1 MAISTDNFVDSSG
14 KVIFTGYQHARQ
26 LYLSDNY
33 KNVPKVAFMY
43 FVKFNVNPRVTA
55 LVTDDWDPRF
65 TALLTRNITLPKFKI
80 STETVNQYNRKTNIQ
95 TKIAYEAV
103 TLELHDDR
111 GGSTNGFWQNYYKY
125 YYADS
130 RYGDRSSNTRLS
142 TAYADTKYSV
152 NDYTYGLNTSISGT
166 GDGQSNFLDSIDIFL
181 LHQNGS
187 PNQNDFTKI
196 TLINPLISSWDHDQA
211 DQTQGNKTMVNK
223 MTVVYED
230 VIYETGS
237 IVNVDSGVTL
247 FKDPSVYDNTPTP
260 SPNNVKGSVRENQY
274 SPEND
279 YVGKTYITTIPN
291 VNLYRQQKK
300 QSISIGQVLSSIN
313 QIKLLVQQPR
323 QAWNVYGINVKNL
336 LIGTAIGKISATQI
350 NLTSPANSETPQQ
363 GVTTKVTTFGTQGQ
377 Q

>member
-1 MAISTDNFVDSSG
+1 MAIATDNFVDSTG

-33 KNVPKVAFMY
+33 KNMPKVAFMY
-43 FVKFNVNPRVTA
+43 FVKFNVNANVSSLT
-55 LVTDDWDPRF
+55 TDDWDPRF
-65 TALLTRNITLPKFKI
+65 TALLTKSITLPKFKI
-80 STETVNQYNRKTNIQ
+80 STETINQYNRKTNIQ

-111 GGSTNGFWQNYYKY
+111 GGGTNGFWQNYYKY

-130 RYGDRSSNTRLS
+130 RYGDRSSNTRVT
-142 TAYADTKYSV
+142 TAYADTKYSI
-152 NDYTYGLNTSISGT
+152 NDYTYGLNTSIDQT
-166 GDGQSNFLDSIDIFL
+166 GAGQSNFLDSIDIFL

-187 PNQNDFTKI
+187 KNQNDFTKI

-211 DQTQGNKTMVNK
+211 DQTQGAKTMVNK
-223 MTVVYED
+223 MTIVYED

-247 FKDPSVYDNTPTP
+247 FEDPSVYDNTPTP
-260 SPNNVKGSVRENQY
+260 LPSTGIPNKTIV
-274 SPEND
+274 END
-279 YVGKTYITTIPN
+279 YVGKTYAKTIPN
-291 VNLYRQQKK
+291 FDQYRQQKK

-313 QIKLLVQQPR
+313 QLKLLVQQPR

-336 LIGTAIGKISATQI
+336 LIGSAIGKISATQI
-350 NLTSPANSETPQQ
+350 NLTAPANSEMPQQ
-363 GVTTKVTTFGTQGQ
+363 GTTNKITTFSTQGQ